1 MLNKCALSL
10 LILFNRRRIGDV
22 QYLKITDY
30 KEDRRSDYT
39 DFENALTEA
48 EKVLTTQ
55 YKRVINSG
63 KGSRAVVILV
73 PKEIENSIL
82 CNKIYKRHFRHVFYV
97 RHERSVAER
106 VFNKQVSREV
116 YKRVEYY
123 TFSTTKLTNGTH
135 KRNKQFFY

>member
-10 LILFNRRRIGDV
+10 LILFNGRRIGDV

-55 YKRVINSG
+55 YKRVVNSG

-73 PKEIENSIL
+73 
-82 CNKIYKRHFRHVFYV
+82 R
-97 RHERSVAER
+97 
-106 VFNKQVSREV
+106 
-116 YKRVEYY
+116 
-123 TFSTTKLTNGTH
+123 
-135 KRNKQFFY
+135 

>member
-55 YKRVINSG
+55 YKRVVNSG

-73 PKEIENSIL
+73 PKEIEKIINTLQYRNDHIFDL
-82 CNKIYKRHFRHVFYV
+82 INK
-97 RHERSVAER
+97 
-106 VFNKQVSREV
+106 
-116 YKRVEYY
+116 
-123 TFSTTKLTNGTH
+123 
-135 KRNKQFFY
+135 